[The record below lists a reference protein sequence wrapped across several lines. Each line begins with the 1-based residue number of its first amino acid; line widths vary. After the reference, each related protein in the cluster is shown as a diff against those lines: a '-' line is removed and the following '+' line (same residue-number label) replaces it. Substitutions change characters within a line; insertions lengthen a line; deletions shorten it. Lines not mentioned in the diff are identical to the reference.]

1 MKNDILS
8 PLFRR
13 MPLKAWLEKNL
24 QPADRLYPPSTCC
37 SSALMEIDML
47 CPLKAYAAQG
57 LCRSRRCAEIACRPL
72 IASILWSFGDRAF
85 S

>member
-1 MKNDILS
+1 
-8 PLFRR
+8 

-57 LCRSRRCAEIACRPL
+57 AVPKEPAGR
-72 IASILWSFGDRAF
+72 
-85 S
+85 